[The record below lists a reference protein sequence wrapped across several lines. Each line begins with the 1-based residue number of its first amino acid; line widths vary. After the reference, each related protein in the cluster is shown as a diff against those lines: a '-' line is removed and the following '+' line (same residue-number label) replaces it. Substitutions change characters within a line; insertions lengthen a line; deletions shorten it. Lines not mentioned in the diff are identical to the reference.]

1 VSSAHCG
8 RCNKTLSIG
17 TDNRYPRHG
26 DERGTCPLSYQR
38 APRFGDADSDWTH
51 RSKVAADL
59 AWQMR
64 DCDPAAVRAYLE
76 ALPRE
81 ELLRTAMVALAG
93 VPVDRRRED
102 IFAWVTELPMA
113 VSA

>member
-1 VSSAHCG
+1 MSTAHCG
-8 RCNKTLSIG
+8 RCDKWLSVG
-17 TDNRYPRHG
+17 SDSRYPRHSAAS
-26 DERGTCPLSYQR
+26 GTCPLSYQR
-38 APRFGDADSDWTH
+38 APRFGDTDQDWTH
-51 RSKVAADL
+51 RSKVVADL

-64 DCDPAAVRAYLE
+64 DCDPAGVRAYLE

-93 VPVDRRRED
+93 MPVDRPRED

-113 VSA
+113 VTT

>member
-1 VSSAHCG
+1 MSSAHCG

-38 APRFGDADSDWTH
+38 SPRFGDAESDWTH
-51 RSKVAADL
+51 RSKVVADL

-64 DCDPAAVRAYLE
+64 DPNGVRAYLE

-93 VPVDRRRED
+93 VPVDQTRED
-102 IFAWVTELPMA
+102 IFAWVTELPVA
-113 VSA
+113 VTA